1 MIRGAIYFDGLSE
14 NDGGVIYEVIDGSN
28 DAEGGESVGDDS
40 GSYAP
45 ASTDV
50 IILSPRGNIKC
61 WPEWHAG
68 TSKWRFYVSDSSYQG
83 YIFYTIH
90 QET

>member
-1 MIRGAIYFDGLSE
+1 MIRGAIYFDGPPL
-14 NDGGVIYEVIDGSN
+14 DGDGLKYEVIDGSN
-28 DAEGGESVGDDS
+28 DAEGGENVGDDS
-40 GSYAP
+40 GSYIP

-61 WPEWHAG
+61 WPVWDVD
-68 TSKWRFYVSDSSYQG
+68 KWKFYVSDSSYTG